1 MKKFE
6 SKLCSE
12 LFFLKSSENLP
23 SDDFKGNRLLVKLWN
38 RSVSEKITDQKVVKI
53 SSIFHCVRYRAFIRY
68 EKFSEKLK
76 ISYLLIRTHPTNFLS
91 VFDHF
96 VGLPHE
102 RLKSDKKSWVHNK
115 WMILCYSGF
124 IKSAYKRKC

>member
-23 SDDFKGNRLLVKLWN
+23 SDDFKGNRLLVKFWN

-53 SSIFHCVRYRAFIRY
+53 SSSFHCVRYRAFIRY

-76 ISYLLIRTHPTNFLS
+76 ISYILIRTHPTNCLS

-102 RLKSDKKSWVHNK
+102 RLKSDKKSCVHNK

-124 IKSAYKRKC
+124 IKSAYKGKC

>member
-23 SDDFKGNRLLVKLWN
+23 SDFKGNRLLVKLWN
-38 RSVSEKITDQKVVKI
+38 RSVSEKIADQKVVKI

-76 ISYLLIRTHPTNFLS
+76 ISYLLIRTHPTNCLS